1 MRVCV
6 LYVNISVCLL
16 RGGRQRHVCVG
27 HSLCVLVYAPGRTYA
42 GVDCGARDGGRR
54 GAAGVC
60 RVRGLQLLI
69 AGWYTDTD
77 RGI

>member
-1 MRVCV
+1 MCVCVSAQGRSTEARVCW
-6 LYVNISVCLL
+6 NSA
-16 RGGRQRHVCVG
+16 
-27 HSLCVLVYAPGRTYA
+27 CVLVYAPGRTYA
-42 GVDCGARDGGRR
+42 GVDCGAGVEVR

-60 RVRGLQLLI
+60 QVRGLQLLI

>member
-1 MRVCV
+1 M
-6 LYVNISVCLL
+6 LK
-16 RGGRQRHVCVG
+16 Q
-27 HSLCVLVYAPGRTYA
+27 SLCVLVYAPGRTYA
-42 GVDCGARDGGRR
+42 GVDCGARG

-60 RVRGLQLLI
+60 QVRGLQLLI